1 MFHDS
6 YVWLALEAQL
16 AASQSEQQAV
26 LERCYAS
33 SAENENLRKTIA
45 DLRRRLEESQ
55 AALHELGRENQ
66 TLQVNIL
73 WYILKVFALKIYLI
87 TLLIFH
93 MYCLCTFHSF

>member
-1 MFHDS
+1 MFHDF

-16 AASQSEQQAV
+16 AASQAEQQAA
-26 LERCYAS
+26 LERVYAS

-66 TLQVNIL
+66 TLQVNVL
-73 WYILKVFALKIYLI
+73 CYILKVSALKILLVIVLI
-87 TLLIFH
+87 VH
-93 MYCLCTFHSF
+93 MDGLCTFNSF

>member
-1 MFHDS
+1 LFHDS

-33 SAENENLRKTIA
+33 SAENENLRKTIT

-73 WYILKVFALKIYLI
+73 WYILKVFAPKIDLVTILI
-87 TLLIFH
+87 VH
-93 MYCLCTFHSF
+93 MYGLCTCHSF